1 MELLKTI
8 MPVILLIPDGRIT
21 LMHEGLDTAR
31 SEAAARAKISGE
43 SFCIV
48 SGKKSE
54 HVVYRVYPLKGFG
67 LPPGGTLEEVVEPA
81 VKRKEIEPQEKT
93 SSNGF

>member
-1 MELLKTI
+1 
-8 MPVILLIPDGRIT
+8 
-21 LMHEGLDTAR
+21 MHECLDAAR
-31 SEAAARAKISGE
+31 SEAAARAKSSGE

-54 HVVYRVYPLKGFG
+54 HVIYRVYPLKGFG
-67 LPPGGTLEEVVEPA
+67 LPSGGTLEEVVEPA
-81 VKRKEIEPQEKT
+81 VERMEIEPQEKT